1 MVLPVRHQQAISA
14 AHPLPVI
21 FIGSSA
27 SETDLIVLA
36 IAPESRPGKSM
47 GAKFSE
53 ESLEE
58 SHVWFAFAPAS
69 WCRNLCEKWRV
80 NRFDYAAGTHSNY
93 GSAFQVQV
101 TVRVGECGG
110 LKSIADGY
118 LKALMSSTRK
128 DRCSAGNRGRE

>member
-58 SHVWFAFAPAS
+58 SHV
-69 WCRNLCEKWRV
+69 C
-80 NRFDYAAGTHSNY
+80 
-93 GSAFQVQV
+93 GSLSH
-101 TVRVGECGG
+101 RPVGAV
-110 LKSIADGY
+110 IY
-118 LKALMSSTRK
+118 LKVAS
-128 DRCSAGNRGRE
+128 EPI